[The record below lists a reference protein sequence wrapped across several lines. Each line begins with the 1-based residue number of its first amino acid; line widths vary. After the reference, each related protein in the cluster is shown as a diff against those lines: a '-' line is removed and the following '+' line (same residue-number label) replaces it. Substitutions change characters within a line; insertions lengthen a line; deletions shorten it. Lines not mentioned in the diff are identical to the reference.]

1 MRKQRI
7 SVSLPP
13 DMLANF
19 KDIAEASGISVS
31 RLIYLRLKSK
41 KKSILVVGCEVFRD
55 VRELKALV
63 EALIQGKPLNEDVVD
78 SLIRYSH
85 FLEEFVALDKA
96 QEEVI
101 VGGGKN
107 ANKIWRSRV
116 RHTHKTRGHAS

>member
-41 KKSILVVGCEVFRD
+41 KKSIIVVGREQLREVQ
-55 VRELKALV
+55 ELKALV
-63 EALIQGKPLNEDVVD
+63 QALIQGKPIDNDVAD

-85 FLEEFVALDKA
+85 FLERFVALDNA
-96 QEEVI
+96 NEEIV
-101 VGGGKN
+101 VGGG
-107 ANKIWRSRV
+107 R
-116 RHTHKTRGHAS
+116 RGT

>member
-41 KKSILVVGCEVFRD
+41 KKSIVVVGRD
-55 VRELKALV
+55 MLNAVKELKNLV
-63 EALIQGKPLNEDVVD
+63 RFLIQGKPIDADVAD

-85 FLEEFVALDKA
+85 FLEKFIALDNA
-96 QEEVI
+96 NEEI
-101 VGGGKN
+101 VFGGG
-107 ANKIWRSRV
+107 R
-116 RHTHKTRGHAS
+116 RGN

>member
-41 KKSILVVGCEVFRD
+41 KKSIIVFGREQLREVQ
-55 VRELKALV
+55 ELKALV
-63 EALIQGKPLNEDVVD
+63 QALIQDKMLNEDLAD
-78 SLIRYSH
+78 SFIRYAH
-85 FLEEFVALDKA
+85 FLEKFVALDNA
-96 QEEVI
+96 NEEIV
-101 VGGGKN
+101 VGGVKCG
-107 ANKIWRSRV
+107 NKIR
-116 RHTHKTRGHAS
+116 

>member
-41 KKSILVVGCEVFRD
+41 KKSIVIVGREQLREVQ
-55 VRELKALV
+55 ELKALV
-63 EALIQGKPLNEDVVD
+63 QSLIQGKTLNEDLAD
-78 SLIRYSH
+78 LLIRYVD
-85 FLEEFVALDKA
+85 FLEKFVALDNA
-96 QEEVI
+96 NEEI
-101 VGGGKN
+101 VLGGG
-107 ANKIWRSRV
+107 R
-116 RHTHKTRGHAS
+116 RGN